1 MRTLKSYMELDMLD
15 DIALFVIIVKS
26 GSLKAAAKVSKLPSA
41 TVSRRLKNLE
51 KQLSCRLI
59 HRNSHRFTV
68 TNEGQKLYQQSAYLL
83 ESLDTRL
90 SSFRSEISG
99 SSGPIKVLAPLSLVT
114 STLQPIFTSFL
125 ELNSDVDLHLELS
138 NDLTSFLASGADFAI
153 RVGTQE
159 SSELSQIKLGEIQT
173 LLVASPYYA
182 SKVSE
187 KLTSPDE
194 LSHCQLII
202 SNPMSKWQLQC
213 KSSNKKIEVNQN
225 SAKIIGSSGHP

>member
-1 MRTLKSYMELDMLD
+1 
-15 DIALFVIIVKS
+15 
-26 GSLKAAAKVSKLPSA
+26 
-41 TVSRRLKNLE
+41 
-51 KQLSCRLI
+51 
-59 HRNSHRFTV
+59 
-68 TNEGQKLYQQSAYLL
+68 
-83 ESLDTRL
+83 
-90 SSFRSEISG
+90 
-99 SSGPIKVLAPLSLVT
+99 
-114 STLQPIFTSFL
+114 
-125 ELNSDVDLHLELS
+125 LNSDVDLHLELS

-225 SAKIIGSSGHP
+225 SAKIITNELGVSKRFAIDGFGVALLPITEVQEDLNNGKLVNVLPTWQGLKREAFAIWYQRQLLTNRSSMLIDHLKNNCKDALLCR